1 MSNSQIPIDFS
12 NGLPNVTYGWCG
24 IGVMG
29 FPMAQS
35 LRAHIPKSSKLI
47 ICEIVNARREQFLAE
62 TEGQVEV
69 ADSPKELAEKAVCM
83 LLFHFQNDMCNV

>member
-1 MSNSQIPIDFS
+1 
-12 NGLPNVTYGWCG
+12 
-24 IGVMG
+24 
-29 FPMAQS
+29 MAQS